1 MVSFKLLFM
10 IFQSQGILLAPYLF
24 ACPCLRM
31 CFIFLV
37 VVMFFYFLVY
47 RLAIPQHMLP
57 DTEHPSILSVL
68 QCENHTVINVLVDQ
82 VID

>member
-1 MVSFKLLFM
+1 MVTFKLLFM
-10 IFQSQGILLAPYLF
+10 IFQSQGTLLAPYPF
-24 ACPCLRM
+24 ACSCLSL

-37 VVMFFYFLVY
+37 VVIFFYFLVH
-47 RLAIPQHMLP
+47 RLTIPQHLLP

>member
-1 MVSFKLLFM
+1 MVTFKLLFM
-10 IFQSQGILLAPYLF
+10 IFQSQGKLLASYLF
-24 ACPCLRM
+24 CLACLRL

-47 RLAIPQHMLP
+47 RLKIPQHMLP

-68 QCENHTVINVLVDQ
+68 HCDNHTVINVLVDQ
-82 VID
+82 VIG